1 MYESPIVSSMSIFR
15 SKRTVKPAPEDILFS
30 SKIVLV
36 TISFYYFELA
46 TNKDQINF
54 FNIREGENILMLHRH

>member
-1 MYESPIVSSMSIFR
+1 MTDMPVPR

-54 FNIREGENILMLHRH
+54 F